1 MIFQGISML
10 SRLAIAILLAALFS
24 PNVAS
29 AGCAFFQF
37 KCKQERL
44 NAVNS
49 EDVQSAEII
58 SASNATKSLN
68 QFFFTRLTET
78 PTIGYSYVEYSMVD
92 SSTNLYSDEFDNA
105 QEIVQRSLM
114 DWIKSVFVTTD
125 KIFVVS
131 LDVYG
136 DEAETQ
142 LLGHK
147 PIIIVESS
155 NGFRSVTAQND
166 ISLNGS
172 LGYPRLS
179 NRAHRIKLS
188 IRYASTNDVTLD
200 VVEDLLESA
209 SAFSKISPSVGS
221 LVDEV
226 TLLAFKDAKNSLESI
241 LGKFE
246 VSTKMSRALTMRHA
260 MGGVISFNYDFR
272 APNETKLPR
281 VKLAVSLKHQESLLI
296 DGGVTL
302 PGDIL
307 NVLIHEKD
315 DDTIALRKFIQTS
328 DISADNVAQL
338 ETATP
343 DVSEICQQIR
353 EALGRRL
360 TAIDQTIALN
370 AFVTEYQSKFSK
382 NWTTNNT
389 CFRPGDIKIISKVP
403 NLQPA
408 PLWQEAQPKD
418 IIQLSRD
425 EQTRLIRKFSTV
437 FSQTI
442 SSGLSEAVV
451 NGAVS
456 DLPDDHEIFLV
467 DDVNFLLG
475 ANFSIKASTL
485 VKELIEAEIKLDRGL
500 GCYSGD
506 QFDTKQQPNVMGT
519 LSMYKGKP
527 IEILFQFSP
536 SPSSR
541 RRPELDR
548 LILQYPTADRL
559 LSYRDG
565 VAERANNGCAG
576 GFKPWDMVEAE
587 VT

>member
-1 MIFQGISML
+1 ML
-10 SRLAIAILLAALFS
+10 SRFAIAILLASLIS
-24 PNVAS
+24 PSAAS
-29 AGCAFFQF
+29 AKCAFFQF
-37 KCKQERL
+37 KCKQESL
-44 NAVNS
+44 DLVNS
-49 EDVQSAEII
+49 EDLQSAEIL
-58 SASNATKSLN
+58 STSNATKSLN
-68 QFFFTRLTET
+68 QFFFARLTED

-92 SSTNLYSDEFDNA
+92 SSTNLYSDKFDNA

-155 NGFRSVTAQND
+155 NGFRSVTELND
-166 ISLNGS
+166 ISLNGR

-188 IRYASTNDVTLD
+188 VRYANTNDVTLD

-209 SAFSKISPSVGS
+209 SAFSKIVPSVGS

-226 TLLAFKDAKNSLESI
+226 TLLAFKDAKNNLESI

-246 VSTKMSRALTMRHA
+246 VSTKMSRTLTMRHA
-260 MGGVISFNYDFR
+260 KGGIISFNYDFR
-272 APNETKLPR
+272 APNEADLPR

-307 NVLIHEKD
+307 NVLVHEKD
-315 DDTIALRKFIQTS
+315 DDTIRLRKFIQTS
-328 DISADNVAQL
+328 DISADDVAQL
-338 ETATP
+338 ETAAP

-353 EALGRRL
+353 EALGKRL

-370 AFVTEYQSKFSK
+370 AFVSEYESKFSK

-389 CFRPGDIKIISKVP
+389 CFRPGDIAIISKVP

-408 PLWQEAQPKD
+408 RIWQEAQPTD
-418 IIQLSRD
+418 IIPLSRD

-437 FSQTI
+437 FSQKI
-442 SSGLSEAVV
+442 ESGLREAVA

-467 DDVNFLLG
+467 DEVNFLLG
-475 ANFSIKASTL
+475 ANFSIKASLL

-506 QFDTKQQPNVMGT
+506 QFDTEKQPNVMGT

-548 LILQYPTADRL
+548 LILQYPTGDRL

-565 VAERANNGCAG
+565 SAERSKDGCAG
-576 GFKPWDMVEAE
+576 GFKPWDHNEAE